1 MKWSKRQ
8 SKNPLP
14 KTSGP
19 DGFIGEF
26 YEILKKHNSYFIEIV
41 SGN

>member
-1 MKWSKRQ
+1 MAVKESPPQ
-8 SKNPLP
+8 NFEF
-14 KTSGP
+14 